1 MKKICVDKLEN
12 LWYSIPRRTGQA
24 VHPYTQHQHHNTTG
38 QDRQTKNTNGR
49 KGENTMNEK
58 KNANTTPAPVKDFEQ
73 VKRNF
78 ETALDSGKDYGPA
91 LLDLST
97 VFAYSVVNKCIDPQ
111 RKAAADRDSVSDNGQ
126 NPAMIALKRGIAFD
140 RRTLDNTAAAANAAT
155 RCTLNKDGDPVTET
169 VDRDAAAALAALVGE
184 TLSDG
189 IDLVQ
194 TAAVAL
200 LEQAADHADGP
211 GWLDKPYT
219 VRRLSRKVYI
229 KETDSAAYRDDTTTP
244 AQEVYRAVRRAV
256 QESRAVQTDPRNGYT
271 YIEDLTADGLDVIY
285 YRLQKYADLGG
296 YAHNGQDGDRLPGS
310 PAGFGQG
317 GGHYTADRQTVTDY
331 NAIMAKLNLTDRQA
345 EVLRLRMQG
354 KGYKAIATYL
364 GVTQRAIAK
373 TVEQVQKKAV
383 AIGLTPAN

>member
-1 MKKICVDKLEN
+1 MNANK
-12 LWYSIPRRTGQA
+12 
-24 VHPYTQHQHHNTTG
+24 NTTT
-38 QDRQTKNTNGR
+38 QTAADKR
-49 KGENTMNEK
+49 
-58 KNANTTPAPVKDFEQ
+58 DFEQ
-73 VKRNF
+73 VKRDF
-78 ETALDSGKDYGPA
+78 ETALENGGDYSPA

-97 VFAYSVVNKCIDPQ
+97 AIAFSVVRKCIDPQ
-111 RKAAADRDSVSDNGQ
+111 RKTAADRDSVSDNGQ

-229 KETDSAAYRDDTTTP
+229 KETDGAAYREDETTP

-271 YIEDLTADGLDVIY
+271 YIEDMTADGLDVIY
-285 YRLQKYADLGG
+285 YRLHKYADLGG

-331 NAIMAKLNLTDRQA
+331 NDIIEKLDLTPRQR
-345 EVLRLRMQG
+345 EVLELRMSG
-354 KGYKAIATYL
+354 RGYKAIASYL

>member
-1 MKKICVDKLEN
+1 M
-12 LWYSIPRRTGQA
+12 
-24 VHPYTQHQHHNTTG
+24 
-38 QDRQTKNTNGR
+38 
-49 KGENTMNEK
+49 
-58 KNANTTPAPVKDFEQ
+58 
-73 VKRNF
+73 
-78 ETALDSGKDYGPA
+78 
-91 LLDLST
+91 
-97 VFAYSVVNKCIDPQ
+97 
-111 RKAAADRDSVSDNGQ
+111 
-126 NPAMIALKRGIAFD
+126 
-140 RRTLDNTAAAANAAT
+140 
-155 RCTLNKDGDPVTET
+155 
-169 VDRDAAAALAALVGE
+169 
-184 TLSDG
+184 
-189 IDLVQ
+189 
-194 TAAVAL
+194 
-200 LEQAADHADGP
+200 LEQAADHANGP

-317 GGHYTADRQTVTDY
+317 GGYYTADRQTVTDY

>member
-1 MKKICVDKLEN
+1 MNTNK
-12 LWYSIPRRTGQA
+12 
-24 VHPYTQHQHHNTTG
+24 NTTT
-38 QDRQTKNTNGR
+38 QTAADKR
-49 KGENTMNEK
+49 
-58 KNANTTPAPVKDFEQ
+58 DFEQ
-73 VKRNF
+73 VKRDF
-78 ETALDSGKDYGPA
+78 ETALENGGDYSPA

-97 VFAYSVVNKCIDPQ
+97 AIAFSVVRKCIDPQ
-111 RKAAADRDSVSDNGQ
+111 RKTAADRETVSDNGL
-126 NPAMIALKRGIAFD
+126 NPAMVELRRGIAFD
-140 RRTLDNTAAAANAAT
+140 RRTLDNTQTAANKAT
-155 RCTLNKDGDPVTET
+155 KITYTADGDAVTET
-169 VDRDAAAALAALVGE
+169 ADHDAENALNALIGE

-194 TAAVAL
+194 TAACAL

-211 GWLDKPYT
+211 GWLDRPYT
-219 VRRLSRKVYI
+219 VRRLSRRVYI
-229 KETDSAAYRDDTTTP
+229 KETDRAAYREDETTP

-271 YIEDLTADGLDVIY
+271 YIEDLTVDGLDVIY

>member
-1 MKKICVDKLEN
+1 MNTNK
-12 LWYSIPRRTGQA
+12 
-24 VHPYTQHQHHNTTG
+24 NTTT
-38 QDRQTKNTNGR
+38 QTAADKR
-49 KGENTMNEK
+49 
-58 KNANTTPAPVKDFEQ
+58 DFEQ
-73 VKRNF
+73 VKRDF
-78 ETALDSGKDYGPA
+78 ETALENGGDYSPA

-97 VFAYSVVNKCIDPQ
+97 AIAFSVVRKCIDPQ
-111 RKAAADRDSVSDNGQ
+111 RKTAADRETVSDNGL
-126 NPAMIALKRGIAFD
+126 NPAMVELRRGIAFD
-140 RRTLDNTAAAANAAT
+140 RRTLDNTQTAANKAT
-155 RCTLNKDGDPVTET
+155 KITYTADGDAVTET
-169 VDRDAAAALAALVGE
+169 ADHDAENALNALIGE

-194 TAAVAL
+194 TAACAL

-211 GWLDKPYT
+211 GWLDRPYT
-219 VRRLSRKVYI
+219 VRRLSRRVYI
-229 KETDSAAYRDDTTTP
+229 KETDRAAYREDETTP

-271 YIEDLTADGLDVIY
+271 YIEDMTADGLDAIY
-285 YRLQKYADLGG
+285 YRLHKYADLGG
-296 YAHNGQDGDRLPGS
+296 YAHNGQDGDRLPGG

-373 TVEQVQKKAV
+373 TVAQVQKKAV

>member
-1 MKKICVDKLEN
+1 
-12 LWYSIPRRTGQA
+12 
-24 VHPYTQHQHHNTTG
+24 
-38 QDRQTKNTNGR
+38 
-49 KGENTMNEK
+49 MNEK

-73 VKRNF
+73 VKRDF
-78 ETALDSGKDYGPA
+78 ETALNSGKDYGPA
-91 LLDLST
+91 LLDLSA

-169 VDRDAAAALAALVGE
+169 VDRDAAAALAVLVGE

-296 YAHNGQDGDRLPGS
+296 YNVDGN
-310 PAGFGQG
+310 
-317 GGHYTADRQTVTDY
+317 YTADRQTVEDY
-331 NAIMAKLNLTDRQA
+331 ETILERLELSDRQA
-345 EVLRLRMQG
+345 QVLRLRMQG
-354 KGYKAIATYL
+354 RGYKAIGTYL
-364 GVTQRAIAK
+364 GVDVSNVKRTMK
-373 TVEQVQKKAV
+373 QVQAKA
-383 AIGLTPAN
+383 AKIGLTA

>member
-1 MKKICVDKLEN
+1 
-12 LWYSIPRRTGQA
+12 
-24 VHPYTQHQHHNTTG
+24 
-38 QDRQTKNTNGR
+38 
-49 KGENTMNEK
+49 MNEK
-58 KNANTTPAPVKDFEQ
+58 KNATPAPVKDFEQ
-73 VKRNF
+73 VKRDF
-78 ETALDSGKDYGPA
+78 ETAHASGKDYGPA

-111 RKAAADRDSVSDNGQ
+111 RKAAADRDTISDNGQ
-126 NPAMIALKRGIAFD
+126 NPAMIALKRGIAAD

-155 RCTLNKDGDPVTET
+155 RATLNADGDAVTET
-169 VDRDAAAALAALVGE
+169 VDKDAAAALAALVGE

-194 TAAVAL
+194 TAAAAL
-200 LEQAADHADGP
+200 LEQAAAHADGP
-211 GWLDKPYT
+211 GWLDRPYT
-219 VRRLSRKVYI
+219 VRRLSRRVYV
-229 KETDSAAYRDDTTTP
+229 KAEDSAAYRDDETTP

-285 YRLQKYADLGG
+285 FRLHKYADLGG

-317 GGHYTADRQTVTDY
+317 GTHYTADRQNVTDY
-331 NAIMAKLNLTDRQA
+331 NAIMERLNLTDRQA
-345 EVLRLRMQG
+345 VILRLRMQG
-354 KGYKAIATYL
+354 KGNKAIATYL
-364 GVTQRAIAK
+364 GVTYQAVQNTLAK
-373 TVEQVQKKAV
+373 IQKKAV

>member
-1 MKKICVDKLEN
+1 
-12 LWYSIPRRTGQA
+12 
-24 VHPYTQHQHHNTTG
+24 
-38 QDRQTKNTNGR
+38 
-49 KGENTMNEK
+49 
-58 KNANTTPAPVKDFEQ
+58 
-73 VKRNF
+73 
-78 ETALDSGKDYGPA
+78 
-91 LLDLST
+91 
-97 VFAYSVVNKCIDPQ
+97 
-111 RKAAADRDSVSDNGQ
+111 
-126 NPAMIALKRGIAFD
+126 MIALKRGIAAD

-155 RCTLNKDGDPVTET
+155 RATLNADGDAVTET
-169 VDRDAAAALAALVGE
+169 VDKDAAAALAALVGE

-194 TAAVAL
+194 TAAAAL
-200 LEQAADHADGP
+200 LEQAAAHADGP
-211 GWLDKPYT
+211 GWLDRPYT
-219 VRRLSRKVYI
+219 VRRLSRRVYV
-229 KETDSAAYRDDTTTP
+229 KAEDSAAYRDDETTP

-285 YRLQKYADLGG
+285 FRLHKYADLGG

>member
-1 MKKICVDKLEN
+1 
-12 LWYSIPRRTGQA
+12 
-24 VHPYTQHQHHNTTG
+24 
-38 QDRQTKNTNGR
+38 
-49 KGENTMNEK
+49 MNEK
-58 KNANTTPAPVKDFEQ
+58 KNATPAPVKDFEQ
-73 VKRNF
+73 VKRDF
-78 ETALDSGKDYGPA
+78 ETAHASGKDYGPA

-111 RKAAADRDSVSDNGQ
+111 RKAAADRDTISDNGQ
-126 NPAMIALKRGIAFD
+126 NPAMIALKRGIAAD

-155 RCTLNKDGDPVTET
+155 RATLNADGDAVTET
-169 VDRDAAAALAALVGE
+169 VDKDAAAALAALVGE

-194 TAAVAL
+194 TAAAAL
-200 LEQAADHADGP
+200 LEQAAAHADGP
-211 GWLDKPYT
+211 GWLDRPYT
-219 VRRLSRKVYI
+219 VRRLSRRVYV
-229 KETDSAAYRDDTTTP
+229 KAEDSAAYRDDETTP

-285 YRLQKYADLGG
+285 FRLHKYADLGG

-317 GGHYTADRQTVTDY
+317 GTHYTADQQTVTDY
-331 NAIMAKLNLTDRQA
+331 NAIMERLNLTDRQA
-345 EVLRLRMQG
+345 VILRLRMQG
-354 KGYKAIATYL
+354 KGNKAIATYL
-364 GVTQRAIAK
+364 GVTYQAVQNTLAK
-373 TVEQVQKKAV
+373 IQKKAV

>member
-1 MKKICVDKLEN
+1 MEN
-12 LWYSIPRRTGQA
+12 
-24 VHPYTQHQHHNTTG
+24 
-38 QDRQTKNTNGR
+38 KN
-49 KGENTMNEK
+49 
-58 KNANTTPAPVKDFEQ
+58 KNANTTQTPDTLRDFEQ
-73 VKRNF
+73 VKRDF
-78 ETALDSGKDYGPA
+78 ETALDSGKEYGPQ

-111 RKAAADRDSVSDNGQ
+111 RKTAADRDSVSDNGQ
-126 NPAMIALKRGIAFD
+126 NPAMLALKRGITFD
-140 RRTLDNTAAAANAAT
+140 RRTLDNTQTAANAAT
-155 RCTLNKDGDPVTET
+155 RCTLNKDGDAVTET
-169 VDRDAAAALAALVGE
+169 VDSDAAAALAALIGE

-194 TAAVAL
+194 TAACAL

-211 GWLDKPYT
+211 GWLDRPYT
-219 VRRLSRKVYI
+219 VRRLSRRVYI
-229 KETDSAAYRDDTTTP
+229 RETDSAAYREDTTTP

-296 YAHNGQDGDRLPGS
+296 YAHNGQDGDTLPGS
-310 PAGFGQG
+310 PAGYGQG

-331 NAIMAKLNLTDRQA
+331 NAIVEKLNLTDRQG

-364 GVTQRAIAK
+364 GVTQRAVAK
-373 TVEQVQKKAV
+373 TVEQVQKKAL

>member
-1 MKKICVDKLEN
+1 
-12 LWYSIPRRTGQA
+12 
-24 VHPYTQHQHHNTTG
+24 
-38 QDRQTKNTNGR
+38 
-49 KGENTMNEK
+49 MNENK
-58 KNANTTPAPVKDFEQ
+58 TLTPAPRKDFEQ
-73 VKRNF
+73 VKREF
-78 ETALDSGKDYGPA
+78 ETAFASSPDYGPA
-91 LLDLST
+91 LMDLST
-97 VFAYSVVNKCIDPQ
+97 VFAFSVVNKCIDPQ
-111 RKAAADRDSVSDNGQ
+111 RKAAADLDNVSDNGQ
-126 NPAMIALKRGIAFD
+126 NPTMIALKRGIAFD

-155 RCTLNKDGDPVTET
+155 RCTFNKDGDPVTET
-169 VDRDAAAALAALVGE
+169 VDSDADAALAALVGE

-194 TAAVAL
+194 TAALAL

-211 GWLDKPYT
+211 GWLDRPYA

-229 KETDSAAYRDDTTTP
+229 RETDSAAYRDDTTTP

-271 YIEDLTADGLDVIY
+271 YIKDVTADGLDVIF

-310 PAGFGQG
+310 PAGYNQSGE
-317 GGHYTADRQTVTDY
+317 HYTADRQTLTDY
-331 NAIMAKLNLTDRQA
+331 NAIMERLNLTDRQA
-345 EVLRLRMQG
+345 QVIRLRMQG

-373 TVEQVQKKAV
+373 TVEQVQKKAI